1 MPNKKKRTCE
11 HCSACTKVTRSK
23 GDVFVCWGVSEPFE
37 IDDITQEC
45 KAYPWAWEDPTGHW
59 KDETDSAKAE
69 REVVEKQAE
78 KKASSVEFV
87 KGMDKFGDELLKMGF
102 NNTDEVL
109 DFLRNSILLPHVEYD
124 LTSINSCDVTIWYLD
139 ESGFLAKYEVPEGET
154 EEEAKRKCLEM
165 SGKRFGPSE
174 NFIRRTES
182 RIEELEEELE
192 EECEGHYEEMD
203 SMVERIDELEEEV
216 RKLTEAG
223 AKDKV
228 KLIERVEDMENII
241 YIMEYRPEYKQFH
254 DELEKEGFFTET
266 GLGSPDFGEVYKRYF
281 AQKKTIEQYQKY
293 AKDLEEKLYEYEE
306 KERKKE

>member
-37 IDDITQEC
+37 IEDITQKC

-69 REVVEKQAE
+69 REAVEKQAE

-102 NNTDEVL
+102 NNTYEVL
-109 DFLRNSILLPHVEYD
+109 DFLRNSILLPHAEYD
-124 LTSINSCDVTIWYLD
+124 LSSINTCEVVLWYLD
-139 ESGFLAKYEVPEGET
+139 KNGFLAKYEVPDGESV
-154 EEEAKRKCLEM
+154 EEAKQKCLDW
-165 SGKRFGPSE
+165 GNKRYNEAE
-174 NFIRRTES
+174 NFICRAEKKLD
-182 RIEELEEELE
+182 ELNK
-192 EECEGHYEEMD
+192 ECEGHYEEMD
-203 SMVERIDELEEEV
+203 SMMERIDELEEEV

-223 AKDKV
+223 AKDKA

-293 AKDLEEKLYEYEE
+293 TKDLEEKLYEYEE
-306 KERKKE
+306 KERKQK

>member
-37 IDDITQEC
+37 IEDITQKC
-45 KAYPWAWEDPTGHW
+45 KAYPWALEDPVGHW

-69 REVVEKQAE
+69 REAGEKRVEKKVEEPIGPRSLPTELAE
-78 KKASSVEFV
+78 
-87 KGMDKFGDELLKMGF
+87 MGF
-102 NNTDEVL
+102 ANMGEVI

-139 ESGFLAKYEVPEGET
+139 KSGLLAKYEVPEEET
-154 EEEAKRKCLEM
+154 MDDAKKKCLEM

-182 RIEELEEELE
+182 RIEEIK
-192 EECEGHYEEMD
+192 EECEGYYEEMD
-203 SMVERIDELEEEV
+203 SMAGRIDELEEEV
-216 RKLTEAG
+216 RKLTAAG
-223 AKDKV
+223 AKDKA
-228 KLIERVEDMENII
+228 KLEEEAEDWRDVVDTMKN
-241 YIMEYRPEYKQFH
+241 RPEYKQFH
-254 DELEKEGFFTET
+254 DELETEGFFTGT
-266 GLGSPDFGEVYKRYF
+266 GLGTPDFGEVYKRYF

-293 AKDLEEKLYEYEE
+293 AKELETKLEEAGK
-306 KERKKE
+306 

>member
-37 IDDITQEC
+37 IDDITQKC

-69 REVVEKQAE
+69 REAVEKQVE

-109 DFLRNSILLPHVEYD
+109 DFLHNSILLPHAEYD
-124 LTSINSCDVTIWYLD
+124 LSSINTCEVVLWYLD
-139 ESGFLAKYEVPEGET
+139 KNGFLAKYEVPDGEPV
-154 EEEAKRKCLEM
+154 EEAKQKCLDW
-165 SGKRFGPSE
+165 GNKRYNEAE
-174 NFIRRTES
+174 NFICRTEKKLN
-182 RIEELEEELE
+182 ELNK
-192 EECEGHYEEMD
+192 ECEYHYEEMD
-203 SMVERIDELEEEV
+203 SMMERIDELEEEV

-223 AKDKV
+223 AKDKAE
-228 KLIERVEDMENII
+228 LIERAEDMENLV
-241 YIMEYRPEYKQFH
+241 YTMKYRPEYKQFH
-254 DELEKEGFFTET
+254 DELEKEGFFTGT
-266 GLGSPDFGEVYKRYF
+266 GLGTPDFGEVYKRYF

-293 AKDLEEKLYEYEE
+293 TKELEEELFEYEE
-306 KERKKE
+306 KERKGK

>member
-37 IDDITQEC
+37 IEDITQKC

-59 KDETDSAKAE
+59 KDETDSARAE
-69 REVVEKQAE
+69 REAVEKQVE
-78 KKASSVEFV
+78 KKAVSVKFV
-87 KGMDKFGDELLKMGF
+87 KKMDKFGDELLKMGF

-109 DFLRNSILLPHVEYD
+109 DFLRNSILLPYVEYD
-124 LTSINSCDVTIWYLD
+124 LTSINTCDVTVWYLD

-154 EEEAKRKCLEM
+154 EEEAKQKCLER
-165 SGKRFGPSE
+165 GKRRYKE
-174 NFIRRTES
+174 VDNFIRKTVKK
-182 RIEELEEELE
+182 IEKLE

-203 SMVERIDELEEEV
+203 SMTERIDELTEEV
-216 RKLTEAG
+216 QRLVAAG
-223 AKDKV
+223 ARDKAELVEEAEEWKDV
-228 KLIERVEDMENII
+228 VDRMTS
-241 YIMEYRPEYKQFH
+241 RPEYKQFH
-254 DELEKEGFFTET
+254 DELEKEGFFSVT

-293 AKDLEEKLYEYEE
+293 ARELEKKLYEYEE
-306 KERKKE
+306 KERKEK

>member
-37 IDDITQEC
+37 IEDITQKC

-59 KDETDSAKAE
+59 KDETDSARAE
-69 REVVEKQAE
+69 REAVEKQVE
-78 KKASSVEFV
+78 KKAVSVKFV
-87 KGMDKFGDELLKMGF
+87 KKIDKFGDELLKMGF

-124 LTSINSCDVTIWYLD
+124 LTSINSCDAIIWYLD
-139 ESGFLAKYEVPEGET
+139 EYGFISKYEVEEGEAIDD
-154 EEEAKRKCLEM
+154 AKKRCLEM

-174 NFIRRTES
+174 NFIRRTEAK
-182 RIEELEEELE
+182 IKELY
-192 EECEGHYEEMD
+192 EECEKHYEEMD
-203 SMVERIDELEEEV
+203 SMSERIDELEEEN
-216 RKLTEAG
+216 RKLAEAG
-223 AKDKV
+223 AKDK
-228 KLIERVEDMENII
+228 LELQERAEEMENLID
-241 YIMEYRPEYKQFH
+241 IMKNRPEYKQFH
-254 DELEKEGFFTET
+254 DELEKEGFFTGT

-293 AKDLEEKLYEYEE
+293 AKELEAKLEGVG
-306 KERKKE
+306 K

>member
-37 IDDITQEC
+37 IEDITQKC

-59 KDETDSAKAE
+59 KDEADSARAQ
-69 REVVEKQAE
+69 REAVEKQVE
-78 KKASSVEFV
+78 KKAVSVKFV
-87 KGMDKFGDELLKMGF
+87 KKIDKFGDELLKMGF

-165 SGKRFGPSE
+165 SGKRFGSSE

-182 RIEELEEELE
+182 RIKELE

-203 SMVERIDELEEEV
+203 SMAERIDELEEEV
-216 RKLTEAG
+216 RKLTAAG
-223 AKDKV
+223 AKDKAD
-228 KLIERVEDMENII
+228 LEEEAEDWRGVVGAMKN
-241 YIMEYRPEYKQFH
+241 RPEYKQFH
-254 DELEKEGFFTET
+254 DELETEGFFTGT
-266 GLGSPDFGEVYKRYF
+266 GLGTPDFGEVYKRYF
-281 AQKKTIEQYQKY
+281 AQKKTIEQYQKH
-293 AKDLEEKLYEYEE
+293 AKDLEEKLFEYEE
-306 KERKKE
+306 KEGKGK

>member
-37 IDDITQEC
+37 IEDITRPC
-45 KAYPWAWEDPTGHW
+45 RAYPDMKEENFSEHW
-59 KDETDSAKAE
+59 KDETDSARAE
-69 REVVEKQAE
+69 REAVGKQVG
-78 KKASSVEFV
+78 KKARSAEFV
-87 KGMDKFGDELLKMGF
+87 EGMDGFTDEIIRMGF

-124 LTSINSCDVTIWYLD
+124 LTSINSCDAIIWYLD
-139 ESGFLAKYEVPEGET
+139 EYGFISKYEVEEGEAIDD
-154 EEEAKRKCLEM
+154 AKKRCLEM
-165 SGKRFGPSE
+165 SGKHFGPSE

-182 RIEELEEELE
+182 RIKELE

-203 SMVERIDELEEEV
+203 SMMERIDELEEEV
-216 RKLTEAG
+216 RKLTAAG
-223 AKDKV
+223 AKDKAE
-228 KLIERVEDMENII
+228 LEEEVEDLRNIV
-241 YIMEYRPEYKQFH
+241 YIMETRPEYKQFH
-254 DELEKEGFFTET
+254 DELEKEGFFNVT

-293 AKDLEEKLYEYEE
+293 TKELEERLEGK
-306 KERKKE
+306 